1 MSRQYFADVL
11 TEPLLVDYTTITA
24 TAATLLIP
32 LSCCPIAAYEPRAG
46 KVYELIVGGTCTT
59 GASGTLIINARVGT
73 SATPASNTTVATSN
87 TQTVVPSIT
96 TAGFILRSYLVY
108 RSIGLPGAN
117 STVVCYG
124 FWTSS
129 GAAATAASETSV
141 NWGSTATASV
151 DASIAQN
158 FEIDVTFSVA
168 PSVIPRFHTWRSL
181 N

>member
-11 TEPLLVDYTTITA
+11 TESYNVDYTTITA

-32 LSCCPIAAYEPRAG
+32 LNACPIPANEPRAG
-46 KVYELIVGGTCTT
+46 KIYELIVGGTCTT
-59 GASGTLIINARVGT
+59 GASGTLIVNARVGT
-73 SATPASNTTVATSN
+73 STTPASNTTVATSP

-96 TAGFILRSYLVY
+96 TGGFNLRCWLVY

-117 STVVCYG
+117 STCICYG
-124 FWTSS
+124 NFSAQ
-129 GAAATAASETSV
+129 GAAATAASETAV
-141 NWGSTATASV
+141 NFGSTATASV

-168 PSVIPRFHTWRSL
+168 PSVIPRFHVWRSL

>member
-11 TEPLLVDYTTITA
+11 TEPYLVDYTTITA

-32 LSCCPIAAYEPRAG
+32 LSACPIPAYEPRAG

-59 GASGTLIINARVGT
+59 GASGTLIITARVGT
-73 SATPASNTTVATSN
+73 SATPASNTTVGTSN

-96 TAGFILRSYLVY
+96 TAGFLMKAYLIY
-108 RSIGLPGAN
+108 RSIGLTGAN
-117 STVVCYG
+117 STVVSYG
-124 FWTSS
+124 FWSS
-129 GAAATAASETSV
+129 TGAAGTAASETSV
-141 NWGSTATASV
+141 SWGSTATASV

-158 FEIDVTFSVA
+158 FEVDVTFSVA
-168 PSVIPRFHTWRSL
+168 PSVIPRFHLWRSL

>member
-1 MSRQYFADVL
+1 MSRQYFADIL
-11 TEPLLVDYTTITA
+11 TEPYLVDYTTITA

-32 LSCCPIAAYEPRAG
+32 LSACPIPAYEPRAG
-46 KVYELIVGGTCTT
+46 KIYELIVGGTCTT

-73 SATPASNTTVATSN
+73 SSTPASNTTVATSF

-96 TAGFILRSYLVY
+96 TGGFMLKAYLIY

-117 STVVCYG
+117 STVISYG
-124 FWTSS
+124 FMQIA
-129 GAAATAASETSV
+129 GAAATASSETAV

-158 FEIDVTFSVA
+158 FEVDVTFSIA
-168 PSVIPRFHTWRSL
+168 PSVIPRFHSWRSL